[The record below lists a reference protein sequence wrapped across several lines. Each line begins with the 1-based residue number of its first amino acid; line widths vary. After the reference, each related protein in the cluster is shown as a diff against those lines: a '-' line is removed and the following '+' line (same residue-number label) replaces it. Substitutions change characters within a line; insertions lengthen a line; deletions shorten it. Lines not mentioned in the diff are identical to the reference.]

1 MAELRDR
8 MEADLTIAGYS
19 TGTKRIYL
27 LYAKHFAAYHRRSPA
42 EMGSEE
48 IRQFLL
54 YLIVERGIS
63 RSTFKQVHAALRFLY
78 SVTLRRAVEIEWVP
92 VSRSPKRLPN
102 ILSGTEVEAFLRAL
116 RDPRYRMLFATM
128 YAAGLRITETRQ
140 LRPENIDSKRMV
152 IRVCGKGNQ
161 ERLTVLSPR
170 LLNDLRSYWKD
181 VRPEGGWLF
190 PGYRK
195 GSHIS
200 AESSRRAF
208 HKAIAAAGIEK
219 KVTPH
224 ALRHSFA
231 THLIDTGTDVTT
243 VQALLGHKNLR
254 TTSIYTHA
262 TVGRIARTQCPYDL
276 LGTSAARPLG

>member
-1 MAELRDR
+1 MGQLRDR

-19 TGTKRIYL
+19 PDTKRIYL
-27 LYAKHFAAYHRRSPA
+27 LYSKQFAAHHRRSPA

-54 YLIVERGIS
+54 YLVVERGIS

-92 VSRSPKRLPN
+92 VGRNPKRLPDV
-102 ILSGTEVEAFLRAL
+102 LSGTEVELFLSAVRNPKYRAL
-116 RDPRYRMLFATM
+116 FTTM
-128 YAAGLRITETRQ
+128 YAGGLRISEACR
-140 LRPENIDSKRMV
+140 LRPENIDSKRMIIQV
-152 IRVCGKGNQ
+152 IGKGNQ

-170 LLNDLRSYWKD
+170 LLNDLRCYWKE

-190 PGYRK
+190 PNEKKNRF
-195 GSHIS
+195 IS
-200 AESSRRAF
+200 AESVRRAF

-243 VQALLGHKNLR
+243 VQALLGHQNLR
-254 TTSIYTHA
+254 TTSLYTHA
-262 TVGRIARTQCPYDL
+262 TVGRIAQTRCPYDL
-276 LGTSAARPLG
+276 LGTSAAQVLG

>member
-1 MAELRDR
+1 MGQLRDR

-19 TGTKRIYL
+19 PDTKRIYL
-27 LYAKHFAAYHRRSPA
+27 LYAKQFAAYHRRSPA

-54 YLIVERGIS
+54 HLIVERGIS

-92 VSRSPKRLPN
+92 VGRKPKRLPN
-102 ILSGTEVEAFLRAL
+102 ILSGTEVEAFLGAVRDPKYRAL
-116 RDPRYRMLFATM
+116 FTTM
-128 YAAGLRITETRQ
+128 YAGGLRISEARR

-161 ERLTVLSPR
+161 ERLSVLSPR
-170 LLNDLRSYWKD
+170 LLHDLRCYWKE
-181 VRPEGGWLF
+181 VRPGDGWLF
-190 PGYRK
+190 PGYSK
-195 GSHIS
+195 GTHVS

-208 HKAIAAAGIEK
+208 HKAIADAKIAK

-224 ALRHSFA
+224 TLRHSFA
-231 THLIDTGTDVTT
+231 THLIDTGVALTT
-243 VQALLGHKNLR
+243 VQALLGHRQLQ
-254 TTSIYTHA
+254 TTGIYTHT
-262 TVGRIARTQCPYDL
+262 TVERIARTRSPFDL
-276 LGTSAARPLG
+276 LGTPAAQVLG

>member
-1 MAELRDR
+1 MGQLKNR

-19 TGTKRIYL
+19 PGTRKIYL
-27 LYAKHFAAYHRRSPA
+27 LYAYQFAKHHHRSPA
-42 EMGSEE
+42 QMGADDV
-48 IRQFLL
+48 RQFLL
-54 YLIVERGIS
+54 HLIVERGVS
-63 RSTFKQVHAALRFLY
+63 RSTIKQARASLRFLY
-78 SVTLRRAVEIEWVP
+78 AVTLGRPVEIDWLPVP
-92 VSRSPKRLPN
+92 RGRKRLPDV
-102 ILSGTEVEAFLRAL
+102 LSGSEIQSFLCAIRNPKYRAI
-116 RDPRYRMLFATM
+116 FTAM
-128 YAAGLRITETRQ
+128 YAGGLRISETCR

-152 IRVCGKGNQ
+152 IRVRGKGNR

-170 LLNDLRSYWKD
+170 LLSDLRCYWRD

-190 PGYRK
+190 PNEKKDRYV
-195 GSHIS
+195 S
-200 AESSRRAF
+200 AESVRRAF

-254 TTSIYTHA
+254 TTSVYTHV
-262 TVGRIARTQCPYDL
+262 TVGRIARTRCPYDL
-276 LGTSAARPLG
+276 LGTSAAQVLG